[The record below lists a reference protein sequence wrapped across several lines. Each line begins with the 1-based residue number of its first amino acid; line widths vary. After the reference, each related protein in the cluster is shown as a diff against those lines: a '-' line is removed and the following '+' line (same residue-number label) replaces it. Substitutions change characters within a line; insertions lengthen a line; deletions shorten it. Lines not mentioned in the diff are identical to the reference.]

1 MAASLRARRD
11 GDRPFPPSARPV
23 KGSRVP
29 RRTRGRSWLHLE
41 TSSAACGDTRV
52 KHRSL
57 LTIHSS
63 EYGLHFGRRGRAA
76 LRFDGADRGRQDMCG
91 RTRRGG
97 DRSQD
102 GLAFST
108 IFGGDGGGRHFG
120 GGAGLRAQA
129 SGGLPVAKASSP
141 QMRCRAASSAAARR

>member
-1 MAASLRARRD
+1 MRVRGTLVYARAAAA
-11 GDRPFPPSARPV
+11 PSQTP
-23 KGSRVP
+23 
-29 RRTRGRSWLHLE
+29 E
-41 TSSAACGDTRV
+41 
-52 KHRSL
+52 
-57 LTIHSS
+57 LTHNS

-129 SGGLPVAKASSP
+129 SGGFPVAKASSP

>member
-1 MAASLRARRD
+1 MFVRL
-11 GDRPFPPSARPV
+11 V
-23 KGSRVP
+23 WYILI
-29 RRTRGRSWLHLE
+29 T
-41 TSSAACGDTRV
+41 
-52 KHRSL
+52 
-57 LTIHSS
+57 HSS

-102 GLAFST
+102 GRAFST
-108 IFGGDGGGRHFG
+108 GFAGAGGGRHFG

-129 SGGLPVAKASSP
+129 SGGFPVAKASSP

>member
-1 MAASLRARRD
+1 MIQT
-11 GDRPFPPSARPV
+11 P
-23 KGSRVP
+23 
-29 RRTRGRSWLHLE
+29 E
-41 TSSAACGDTRV
+41 
-52 KHRSL
+52 
-57 LTIHSS
+57 LTHKS

-108 IFGGDGGGRHFG
+108 AFGGDGGGRHFG

-129 SGGLPVAKASSP
+129 SGGFPVAKANSP
-141 QMRCRAASSAAARR
+141 QMRCRAASSAAARRWLCSASRL

>member
-1 MAASLRARRD
+1 MRHTSLT
-11 GDRPFPPSARPV
+11 P
-23 KGSRVP
+23 
-29 RRTRGRSWLHLE
+29 E
-41 TSSAACGDTRV
+41 
-52 KHRSL
+52 
-57 LTIHSS
+57 LTHYNS

-108 IFGGDGGGRHFG
+108 GFGGDGGGRHFG

-129 SGGLPVAKASSP
+129 SGGFPVAKASSP

>member
-1 MAASLRARRD
+1 MFVRL
-11 GDRPFPPSARPV
+11 V
-23 KGSRVP
+23 WYILI
-29 RRTRGRSWLHLE
+29 TH
-41 TSSAACGDTRV
+41 C
-52 KHRSL
+52 
-57 LTIHSS
+57 S
-63 EYGLHFGRRGRAA
+63 EYGLHLGRRGRAA

-108 IFGGDGGGRHFG
+108 GFG

-129 SGGLPVAKASSP
+129 SGGFPVAKASSP